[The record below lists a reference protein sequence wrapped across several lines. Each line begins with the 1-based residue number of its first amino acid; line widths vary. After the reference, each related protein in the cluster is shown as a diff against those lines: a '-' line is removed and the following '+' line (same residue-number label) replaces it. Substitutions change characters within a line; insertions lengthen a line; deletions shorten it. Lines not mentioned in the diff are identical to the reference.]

1 MHVVHPFYSSAKI
14 TILSLKKVYVT
25 SKIILKCTSMWCLRC
40 LSHLVFPPVLQSN
53 QNVYLVIHLTA
64 CSICMNFRMSM
75 TSDVQSQISK
85 SNVIA
90 VGGNLA
96 VKDNSGG
103 AAATAVLRH
112 EFSSVSSIEFMAAA
126 GLRALIGLQTSR

>member
-1 MHVVHPFYSSAKI
+1 MYKHVVLA
-14 TILSLKKVYVT
+14 LL
-25 SKIILKCTSMWCLRC
+25 CA
-40 LSHLVFPPVLQSN
+40 LVSPPVLQSN

-64 CSICMNFRMSM
+64 CSLCMNFRMSM
-75 TSDVQSQISK
+75 ISEVQSQLSK
-85 SNVIA
+85 SNAIA

-112 EFSSVSSIEFMAAA
+112 ELSSVSSIEFMAAS